1 MKALQLE
8 HPLETILN
16 LWDHEYPLKIVGV
29 VDDFQYFPLY
39 KYTEPAIIMYE
50 FPQISST
57 MIVHYQTGEFQNV
70 YRYIR
75 TMFQEKFPN
84 TVFKCEE
91 YNFSELYGKD
101 IAVVKLIILFALI
114 TILIGGMGIFAFSTF
129 MVESKTREV
138 ALRKVNGATEWQI
151 MQLFNQQFFARVLLA
166 CFIGLPVA
174 YYASK
179 EWLKGFAYKVEIHA
193 GLFIFV
199 FLTSVFVV
207 LAITTWQTRKA
218 ARQNPIDTLKTE

>member
-1 MKALQLE
+1 MYDFNFLS
-8 HPLETILN
+8 I
-16 LWDHEYPLKIVGV
+16 IV
-29 VDDFQYFPLY
+29 PP
-39 KYTEPAIIMYE
+39 KNKK
-50 FPQISST
+50 
-57 MIVHYQTGEFQNV
+57 QNV
-70 YRYIR
+70 YVSAYTFRYGR
-75 TMFQEKFPN
+75 YKHGTL
-84 TVFKCEE
+84 KCSKH
-91 YNFSELYGKD
+91 NFL
-101 IAVVKLIILFALI
+101 
-114 TILIGGMGIFAFSTF
+114 
-129 MVESKTREV
+129 
-138 ALRKVNGATEWQI
+138 

>member
-1 MKALQLE
+1 MC
-8 HPLETILN
+8 
-16 LWDHEYPLKIVGV
+16 
-29 VDDFQYFPLY
+29 
-39 KYTEPAIIMYE
+39 
-50 FPQISST
+50 
-57 MIVHYQTGEFQNV
+57 
-70 YRYIR
+70 IR
-75 TMFQEKFPN
+75 DS
-84 TVFKCEE
+84 FKCEE

-218 ARQNPIDTLKTE
+218 ARQNPIDTLLKPNNHAKRSIQNHISRLDKKQDLHADFFDQPDHGDHVLHAARYFRDTRV

>member
-1 MKALQLE
+1 
-8 HPLETILN
+8 
-16 LWDHEYPLKIVGV
+16 
-29 VDDFQYFPLY
+29 
-39 KYTEPAIIMYE
+39 
-50 FPQISST
+50 
-57 MIVHYQTGEFQNV
+57 
-70 YRYIR
+70 
-75 TMFQEKFPN
+75 MFQEKFPN
-84 TVFKCEE
+84 TLFKCEE

>member
-1 MKALQLE
+1 
-8 HPLETILN
+8 
-16 LWDHEYPLKIVGV
+16 
-29 VDDFQYFPLY
+29 
-39 KYTEPAIIMYE
+39 
-50 FPQISST
+50 

-84 TVFKCEE
+84 TLFKCEE

-179 EWLKGFAYKVEIHA
+179 EWLKGFAYKIEIHA